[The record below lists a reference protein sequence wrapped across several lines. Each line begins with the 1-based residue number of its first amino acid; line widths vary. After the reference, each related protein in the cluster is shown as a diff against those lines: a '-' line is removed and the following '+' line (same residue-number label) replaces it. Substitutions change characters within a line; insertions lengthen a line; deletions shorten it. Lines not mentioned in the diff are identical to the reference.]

1 VAAPFE
7 GEPVPSL
14 TDLVPD
20 PTALETLHTG
30 STWAEGPC
38 WIPATRTLR
47 WSDIPGDRILQ
58 WAPSEDAASGGT
70 VSVYADGVEFTNGR
84 TLDRD
89 GSVVQ
94 CSHGLRR
101 VERDREG
108 VVTPITSRWGAVA
121 YNSPNDVVV
130 ARDGSVWFTDPA
142 YGITQPREGHP
153 GVREYGD
160 HWVFRCGPDGEDL
173 RPVVLDVDEPNG
185 LAFSPDERVL
195 YVASSDSARPVIRAY
210 DVVTDA
216 EAAPVATDAE
226 AAPGVPG
233 VRVKNGR
240 DLVRF
245 APGEGVPDGIRVDEA
260 GRIWSSAAVGVFV
273 STPDGTRIGTI
284 PVPEVVANLCFGGDD
299 GRDLFITATTSVHRI
314 RTTTRDAARR

>member
-1 VAAPFE
+1 
-7 GEPVPSL
+7 VPSL

-38 WIPATRTLR
+38 WVPATRTLR
-47 WSDIPGDRILQ
+47 WSDIPGDRVLQ
-58 WAPSEDAASGGT
+58 WSAADRS
-70 VSVYADGVEFTNGR
+70 VSVYAHGVEFTNGR
-84 TLDRD
+84 TLDHD

-94 CSHGLRR
+94 CSHGRRR
-101 VERDREG
+101 VERDRDG
-108 VVTPITSRWGAVA
+108 VVTPITTRWGAVA

-153 GVREYGD
+153 GEREYGD

-195 YVASSDSARPVIRAY
+195 YVASSDGDRPVIRAY
-210 DVVTDA
+210 DVDTDG
-216 EAAPVATDAE
+216 P
-226 AAPGVPG
+226 AAPGVRG

-245 APGEGVPDGIRVDEA
+245 APGEGVPDGLRVDEA
-260 GRIWSSAAVGVFV
+260 GRIWTSAAVGVFV
-273 STPDGTRIGTI
+273 YEPDGTRIGVV
-284 PVPEVVANLCFGGDD
+284 PVPETVANLCFGGDD

>member
-1 VAAPFE
+1 MEF
-7 GEPVPSL
+7 

-20 PTALETLHTG
+20 PAAVERIATG

-38 WIPATRTLR
+38 WVPASRTLR

-58 WAPSEDAASGGT
+58 WHADTGAVDT
-70 VSVYADGVEFTNGR
+70 YAEHVEFTNGR

-101 VERDREG
+101 VERDRD
-108 VVTPITSRWGAVA
+108 GAVSVVVDGWA
-121 YNSPNDVVV
+121 GGRLNSPNDVVV
-130 ARDGSVWFTDPA
+130 ASDGAVWFTDPA

-173 RPVVLDVDEPNG
+173 RPVVTDVDEPNG

-195 YVASSDSARPVIRAY
+195 YVASSSGEVPVVRSY
-210 DVVTDA
+210 DVDVD
-216 EAAPVATDAE
+216 EI
-226 AAPGVPG
+226 G

-240 DLVRF
+240 DF
-245 APGEGVPDGIRVDEA
+245 ARLGAGEGVPDGIRVDDH
-260 GRIWSSAAVGVFV
+260 GNVWSSSHRGVVVFDPAGV
-273 STPDGTRIGTI
+273 RLGEIA
-284 PVPEVVANLCFGGDD
+284 VPEVVSNLCFGGDD
-299 GRDLFITATTSVHRI
+299 GTELFLTATTSVYRV
-314 RTTTRDAARR
+314 RTRTRDAVSNPT

>member
-1 VAAPFE
+1 M
-7 GEPVPSL
+7 

-20 PTALETLHTG
+20 PTALETLDTG

-38 WIPATRTLR
+38 WIPTTRTLR
-47 WSDIPGDRILQ
+47 WSDIPGDRIMQ
-58 WAPSEDAASGGT
+58 WSAAEGT
-70 VSVYADGVEFTNGR
+70 VSVYADDVEYTNGR

-101 VERDREG
+101 VERDRDG
-108 VVTPITSRWGAVA
+108 TVTPVTSSWGGVR

-130 ARDGSVWFTDPA
+130 TRDGSVWFTDPA

-195 YVASSDSARPVIRAY
+195 YVASSDRNRPVIRAY
-210 DVVTDA
+210 DVGVDPDA
-216 EAAPVATDAE
+216 AG
-226 AAPGVPG
+226 APGL
-233 VRVKNGR
+233 RVKNGR
-240 DLVRF
+240 DLVRS
-245 APGEGVPDGIRVDEA
+245 APDEGVPDGIRVDEA
-260 GRIWSSAAVGVFV
+260 GRIWSSSALGVV
-273 STPDGTRIGTI
+273 VYTADGARIGMV
-284 PVPEVVANLCFGGDD
+284 PVPEVVSNLCFGGDD
-299 GRDLFITATTSVHRI
+299 GRTLFITATTSVHRI

>member
-1 VAAPFE
+1 M
-7 GEPVPSL
+7 

-20 PTALETLHTG
+20 PGALERLATG

-38 WIPATRTLR
+38 WIPSSRTLR

-58 WAPSEDAASGGT
+58 WHQDTGETSTYAA
-70 VSVYADGVEFTNGR
+70 GVEFTNGR

-94 CSHGLRR
+94 CSHGRRR
-101 VERDREG
+101 VERDRAG
-108 VVTPITSRWGAVA
+108 VVTPVIDGWAGGRL
-121 YNSPNDVVV
+121 NSPNDVVV
-130 ARDGSVWFTDPA
+130 TRDGTVWFTDPA

-153 GVREYGD
+153 GEREYGD

-195 YVASSDSARPVIRAY
+195 YVASSSSDAPVVRAY
-210 DVVTDA
+210 DVD
-216 EAAPVATDAE
+216 
-226 AAPGVPG
+226 G

-240 DLVRF
+240 VF
-245 APGEGVPDGIRVDEA
+245 ARLDDGEGVPDGIRVDEH
-260 GRIWSSAAVGVFV
+260 GNVWSSTHRGVTV
-273 STPDGTRIGTI
+273 LAPDGTRIGDL

-299 GRDLFITATTSVHRI
+299 GTTLFVTATTSVYRI
-314 RTTTRDAARR
+314 PTTTRDAAAVS

>member
-1 VAAPFE
+1 
-7 GEPVPSL
+7 VPSL

-38 WIPATRTLR
+38 WVPATRTLR
-47 WSDIPGDRILQ
+47 WSDIPADRVLQ
-58 WAPSEDAASGGT
+58 WSAADGS
-70 VSVYADGVEFTNGR
+70 VSVYAQGVEFTNGR
-84 TLDRD
+84 TLDHD

-94 CSHGLRR
+94 CSHGRRR
-101 VERDREG
+101 VERDRDG
-108 VVTPITSRWGAVA
+108 VVTPITTRWGAVA

-153 GVREYGD
+153 GEREYGD

-195 YVASSDSARPVIRAY
+195 YVASSDGDRPVIRAY

-216 EAAPVATDAE
+216 P

-245 APGEGVPDGIRVDEA
+245 APDEGVPDGLRVDED
-260 GRIWSSAAVGVFV
+260 GRIWTSAAVGVFV
-273 STPDGTRIGTI
+273 HEPDGSRIGLV
-284 PVPEVVANLCFGGDD
+284 PVPETVANLCFGGDD
-299 GRDLFITATTSVHRI
+299 GRDLFVTATTSVHRI

>member
-1 VAAPFE
+1 VVAPFE

-58 WAPSEDAASGGT
+58 WAASDGS

-84 TLDRD
+84 TLDHD

-101 VERDREG
+101 VERDRDG
-108 VVTPITSRWGAVA
+108 VVTPITARWGEVA

-173 RPVVLDVDEPNG
+173 RPVALDVDEPNG

-195 YVASSDSARPVIRAY
+195 YVASSDGDRPVIRAY
-210 DVVTDA
+210 DVVTGG
-216 EAAPVATDAE
+216 P

-245 APGEGVPDGIRVDEA
+245 APGEGVPDGIRVDED
-260 GRIWSSAAVGVFV
+260 GRIWTSAAVGVFV
-273 STPDGTRIGTI
+273 YEPDGTRIGVV
-284 PVPEVVANLCFGGDD
+284 PVSETVANLCFGGDD
-299 GRDLFITATTSVHRI
+299 GRDLFVTATTSVHRI

>member
-1 VAAPFE
+1 MRTAE
-7 GEPVPSL
+7 
-14 TDLVPD
+14 LVPD
-20 PTALETLHTG
+20 PTALETLDTG

-47 WSDIPGDRILQ
+47 WSDIPGDRIMQ
-58 WAPSEDAASGGT
+58 WSAAEGT
-70 VSVYADGVEFTNGR
+70 VSVYADDVEYTNGR

-101 VERDREG
+101 VERDRDG
-108 VVTPITSRWGAVA
+108 TVTPITSSWGGVR

-130 ARDGSVWFTDPA
+130 TRDGSVWFTDPA

-160 HWVFRCGPDGEDL
+160 HWVFRCGPAGEDL

-195 YVASSDSARPVIRAY
+195 YVASSDRDRPVIRVY
-210 DVVTDA
+210 DVVVDPDA
-216 EAAPVATDAE
+216 AGAPA
-226 AAPGVPG
+226 

-245 APGEGVPDGIRVDEA
+245 APDEGVPDGIRVDEA
-260 GRIWSSAAVGVFV
+260 GRIWSSSALGVV
-273 STPDGTRIGTI
+273 VCSADGVRIGTV
-284 PVPEVVANLCFGGDD
+284 PVPEVVSNLCFGGDD
-299 GRDLFITATTSVHRI
+299 GRTLFITATTSVHRI

>member
-1 VAAPFE
+1 M
-7 GEPVPSL
+7 PSL

-20 PTALETLHTG
+20 PAALETLHTG

-38 WIPATRTLR
+38 WVPTTRTLR
-47 WSDIPGDRILQ
+47 WSDIPGDRVLQ
-58 WAPSEDAASGGT
+58 WSAADGS
-70 VSVYADGVEFTNGR
+70 VSVYAEGVEFTNGR
-84 TLDRD
+84 TLDHD

-94 CSHGLRR
+94 CSHGRRR
-101 VERDREG
+101 VERDRDG
-108 VVTPITSRWGAVA
+108 VVTPITTRWGAVA

-153 GVREYGD
+153 GEREYGD

-195 YVASSDSARPVIRAY
+195 YVASSDGDRPVIRAY

-216 EAAPVATDAE
+216 P

-245 APGEGVPDGIRVDEA
+245 APGEGVPDGLRVDED
-260 GRIWSSAAVGVFV
+260 GRIWTSAAVGVFV
-273 STPDGTRIGTI
+273 HEPDGTRIGVI
-284 PVPEVVANLCFGGDD
+284 PVPETVANLCFGGDD
-299 GRDLFITATTSVHRI
+299 GRDLFVTATTSVHRI

>member
-1 VAAPFE
+1 MSE
-7 GEPVPSL
+7 SI

-20 PTALETLHTG
+20 PTALETLDTG

-38 WIPATRTLR
+38 WIPTTRTLR
-47 WSDIPGDRILQ
+47 WSDIPGDRIMQ
-58 WAPSEDAASGGT
+58 WSAAEGT
-70 VSVYADGVEFTNGR
+70 VSVYADDVEYTNGR

-101 VERDREG
+101 VERDRDG
-108 VVTPITSRWGAVA
+108 TVTPVTSSWGGVR

-130 ARDGSVWFTDPA
+130 TRDGSVWFTDPA

-195 YVASSDSARPVIRAY
+195 YVASSDRNRPVIRAY
-210 DVVTDA
+210 DVGVDPDA
-216 EAAPVATDAE
+216 AG
-226 AAPGVPG
+226 APGL
-233 VRVKNGR
+233 RVKNGR
-240 DLVRF
+240 DLVRS
-245 APGEGVPDGIRVDEA
+245 APDEGVPDGIRVDEA
-260 GRIWSSAAVGVFV
+260 GRIWSSSALGVV
-273 STPDGTRIGTI
+273 VYTADGARIGMV
-284 PVPEVVANLCFGGDD
+284 PVPEVVSNLCFGGDD
-299 GRDLFITATTSVHRI
+299 GRTLFITATTSVHRI

>member
-1 VAAPFE
+1 MVAPFE

-20 PTALETLHTG
+20 PTALETLHAG

-58 WAPSEDAASGGT
+58 WSATDGT

-84 TLDRD
+84 TLDPD

-94 CSHGLRR
+94 CSHGHRR
-101 VERDREG
+101 VERDRDG
-108 VVTPITSRWGAVA
+108 VVTPITTRWGAVA

-153 GVREYGD
+153 GEREYGD
-160 HWVFRCGPDGEDL
+160 HWVFRCGPAGEDL

-195 YVASSDSARPVIRAY
+195 YVASSDGDRPVIRAY
-210 DVVTDA
+210 DVVTDGP
-216 EAAPVATDAE
+216 AAS
-226 AAPGVPG
+226 GVPG

-245 APGEGVPDGIRVDEA
+245 APGEGVPDGLRVDED
-260 GRIWSSAAVGVFV
+260 GRIWTSAAVGVFV
-273 STPDGTRIGTI
+273 YTPDGTRIGTV

-299 GRDLFITATTSVHRI
+299 GRDLFVTATTSVHRI